1 MNELKFIG
9 FGERAAMQQWLSF
22 TALVAVGI
30 KVILGQDWH
39 INYWDLCSSV
49 FQLLF
54 IQGET
59 GHSGS
64 TGPHRRK
71 SRPHRWD
78 AWGCTQW
85 TLATYRLSREVFWEG
100 CRQKRGC
107 RGWKEERKEGRRK
120 RREAQ
125 SLKSSVRSGW
135 GHVTVRWQCTG
146 IVRKGLSSPMNC
158 ILKSSSNLK
167 RLHWY
172 YLPSS
177 FE

>member
-1 MNELKFIG
+1 MSELKFIG

-49 FQLLF
+49 LQLLF

-64 TGPHRRK
+64 TGPHYRK

-107 RGWKEERKEGRRK
+107 RGWKEERKEGRKEEEGGAKLEEQCPQWMRSRDCAVAMHRHCQK
-120 RREAQ
+120 R
-125 SLKSSVRSGW
+125 SL
-135 GHVTVRWQCTG
+135 
-146 IVRKGLSSPMNC
+146 LSYE
-158 ILKSSSNLK
+158 
-167 RLHWY
+167 LHSEKF
-172 YLPSS
+172 L
-177 FE
+177 